1 MSTQRI
7 LSSLVAPFLLTGC
20 VEHVCDSEPSG
31 CTLGTVGLLQ
41 TRVARDDLTDQVV
54 KITLNKEVLAD
65 TSDRF
70 AESLDVML
78 RQSAD
83 ALNQSDIVI
92 PAKLI
97 RTDERYIYKLVLT
110 DILPSLRNG
119 PLNIE
124 NDVLGKLPS
133 IYVYYKS
140 PLSNVNVIQY
150 PVSTVNGRDNFAP
163 FKLTL
168 SGPSKMSGDKDTD
181 NFLLAFSH
189 TTAARFNDTSSALM
203 YKYKLPNPGD
213 RIDIGTIIQGT
224 YAYSPLPG
232 QALVTSY
239 HSSGMT
245 SPTFLVAA
253 PANNIGYFFLS
264 RCSDIATMVECTKT
278 TPTMVDSTPF
288 SDTAGVSYSYRSLS
302 VDPNGQVAALG
313 GRQGGLAIY
322 SPGSLTDISV
332 PQMLPTKPLQVVT
345 VDYLGATWP
354 DVLAISDQKV
364 LMISRATAAGTYQ
377 MPTVLADL
385 NPVFPNDKISAIAV
399 GDINGDQFPD
409 IIVAAGKQI
418 RFLLNQGNSEAPSFV
433 WDPAL
438 QLTARYNNFLA
449 MTVADMDHDGL
460 VDIVVSE
467 VDLTANTITS
477 SPSFIDIFYTHRL

>member
-1 MSTQRI
+1 MSLQRN
-7 LSSLVAPFLLTGC
+7 LSSLLAPFLLTGC

-31 CTLGTVGLLQ
+31 CSLGTVSLLQ

-54 KITLNKEVLAD
+54 RITLNKEMLAD

-83 ALNQSDIVI
+83 ALNKSDIVV

-97 RTDERYIYKLVLT
+97 RTDERYVYKLTLT

-119 PLNIE
+119 PLSIE
-124 NDVLGKLPS
+124 NDVLGKLPQVY
-133 IYVYYKS
+133 IYYKS

-150 PVSTVNGRDNFAP
+150 PVSTVSGRDNFAP
-163 FKLTL
+163 FKLSL
-168 SGPSKMSGDKDTD
+168 SGPSRMSGDSDTD
-181 NFLLAFSH
+181 HFLLAFSH
-189 TTAARFNDTSSALM
+189 TTAGRFNDIGSALM
-203 YKYKLPNPGD
+203 YKYKLPDPGN
-213 RIDIGTIIQGT
+213 RIDIGNIKQGA

-232 QALVTSY
+232 QALATSY
-239 HSSGMT
+239 HSSGTT
-245 SPTFLVAA
+245 SPIFLVAA
-253 PANNIGYFFLS
+253 PVNNIGYFFLHL
-264 RCSDIATMVECTKT
+264 CSDIAALAECTKA

-288 SDTAGVSYSYRSLS
+288 TDTTGVSYLYRSLS

-332 PQMLPTKPLQVVT
+332 PQMLPTNPLQTVT
-345 VDYLGATWP
+345 VDYLGATRP
-354 DVLAISDQKV
+354 DVLAVSDQKV
-364 LMISRATAAGTYQ
+364 LIISRATADGVYQ

-385 NPVFPNDKISAIAV
+385 KPVFPNDKISAIAV

-418 RFLLNQGNSEAPSFV
+418 RFLLNQGSSEAPSFA

-449 MTVADMDHDGL
+449 MTVADMDRDGL
-460 VDIVVSE
+460 VDIAVSE
-467 VDLTANTITS
+467 VDLTAATAAS